1 MLQRSHP
8 LPVTDTPVRSMDEQ
22 FPHDLGVDFPSV
34 AENHGFQECGPA
46 QVIDVIHV
54 DPGGA
59 EDLADECQVTD

>member
-1 MLQRSHP
+1 
-8 LPVTDTPVRSMDEQ
+8 MDEQ